1 MVTGCVIVG
10 QPCSM
15 SEMTLPAR
23 AAPSSSIRRG
33 QNKPGDKGLCFMLN
47 KDRIRSLFAASRYF
61 TVAGLVVAFW
71 ANAATAA
78 GSCQGTYAATLL
90 QPLPAQVVVGLD
102 IRDRSPRNLQLAE
115 RFLTGIRDAGIV
127 VGAQPNVL
135 LHVSISQLG
144 GVSSRQS
151 RGAEQSDSELSGI
164 QGGPQ
169 LSLPALPSTG
179 LTAPR
184 SSRPPPLLFLRVD
197 ATEGKASRISWV
209 ASVQCRMI
217 GSDEGQLAQDLG
229 HVIGSALGQR
239 VERRPL

>member
-33 QNKPGDKGLCFMLN
+33 QNKPGYKGLCFMLN
-47 KDRIRSLFAASRYF
+47 KNRISSLFAASRYF

-151 RGAEQSDSELSGI
+151 RGAEQSDLGIVGHSG
-164 QGGPQ
+164 
-169 LSLPALPSTG
+169 
-179 LTAPR
+179 
-184 SSRPPPLLFLRVD
+184 RPPTQF
-197 ATEGKASRISWV
+197 
-209 ASVQCRMI
+209 ASVTLDRTYRSPFASATTTSVSACGCDGRKGIAYLM
-217 GSDEGQLAQDLG
+217 GCLG
-229 HVIGSALGQR
+229 AMPDDRLR
-239 VERRPL
+239 RRPVGTRPRPCHRQRPGPAS